1 MSTTKTRRDLVL
13 RTLDVLGISAVGQ
26 APAAE
31 DYAAVDAQVD
41 AVLGTLAGL
50 DVVYVADPDEIP
62 NEFFNPLADVL
73 AFAVCL
79 DFGVGDAEKAAMQAK
94 EAQARSDLRFMNRGR
109 PTGQRMT
116 AEYF

>member
-13 RTLDVLGISAVGQ
+13 RALDVLGVSAVGQ

-31 DYAAVDAQVD
+31 DFAAVDAQVD
-41 AVLGTLAGL
+41 PVLGVLAGL
-50 DVVYVADPDEIP
+50 EVVYVADPDEIP
-62 NEFFNPLADVL
+62 AEFLNPIADVL
-73 AFAVCL
+73 AYALCTDFAV
-79 DFGVGDAEKAAMQAK
+79 GDTEKAEMRVKDAQAK
-94 EAQARSDLRFMNRGR
+94 ADLRFMNRGR